1 MTVKTAAAKK
11 RPARKPTVDIDAV
24 HAQFAAQVEAL
35 RSSDEWQRMLTFAG
49 AFHRY
54 SPTNMLMILMQSPDA
69 TRVAGYQKWLEL
81 GRQVRKG
88 EKSIRI
94 YAPMRVKVDRA
105 DTSPDADTKM
115 LFRLVSVF
123 DLAQTDPIEG
133 VVDKTDVMPE
143 PVLTGDDVTGIYPLV
158 EAYLVGTGW
167 TVTRE
172 AIPGGTNGYST
183 NDGSRRV
190 VIDSGLSPAH
200 AAKVILHEAA
210 HVTLGH
216 CDKPGA
222 DYAAHRGAWEIAAE
236 SVAHV
241 TATALGLDSSAISVH
256 YVAGWADGADGADAI
271 RSTLA
276 EVMKAVKVLL
286 TAVTPAEAETTDA
299 KEVALAA

>member
-105 DTSPDADTKM
+105 DTSADADTKM

-123 DLAQTDPIEG
+123 DIAQTDAIAG
-133 VVDKTDVMPE
+133 VIDKTDVMPE
-143 PVLTGDDVTGIYPLV
+143 PTLTGDDVTGIYPLV

-167 TVTRE
+167 SVTRE
-172 AIPGGTNGYST
+172 VISGGASGYST
-183 NDGSRRV
+183 TNGSHRV
-190 VIDSGLSPAH
+190 VIDSRLSPAH
-200 AAKVILHEAA
+200 AANDNLRSRKTLH
-210 HVTLGH
+210 HRKRSSTSTCLM
-216 CDKPGA
+216 A
-222 DYAAHRGAWEIAAE
+222 DCRPTPPFCYSARN
-236 SVAHV
+236 
-241 TATALGLDSSAISVH
+241 LKDSCSPP
-256 YVAGWADGADGADAI
+256 
-271 RSTLA
+271 R
-276 EVMKAVKVLL
+276 
-286 TAVTPAEAETTDA
+286 
-299 KEVALAA
+299 